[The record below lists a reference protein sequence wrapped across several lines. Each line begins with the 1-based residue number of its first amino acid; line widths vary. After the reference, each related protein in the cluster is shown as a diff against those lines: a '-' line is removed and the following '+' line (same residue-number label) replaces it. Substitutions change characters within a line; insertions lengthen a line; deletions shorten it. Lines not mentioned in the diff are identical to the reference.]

1 VGSTSQR
8 KRGRIP
14 PLYLGIIFV
23 LLAVILTLL
32 ILLERALSLQ
42 NHFLPSFLIG
52 ALILAVIYAVPTL
65 IIFRNIKLHGFL
77 KHLFSFTL
85 TPLFVVLM
93 CLNIVLTY
101 KFVPGLFHW
110 FQKLGALS
118 RPADVSFL
126 LRHIYFYGFGSL
138 FMVVVFLI
146 ACSISIPLC
155 YGWYRLLLR
164 WDERRSK
171 NTVENPLQ

>member
-1 VGSTSQR
+1 MGPTSQR

-14 PLYLGIIFV
+14 PLYLGLIFV

-32 ILLERALSLQ
+32 VLLEKSLSLQ
-42 NHFLPSFLIG
+42 NHIPLSFLIG
-52 ALILAVIYAVPTL
+52 VLILAVIYAVPTL
-65 IIFRNIKLHGFL
+65 IIIRNINLHGFL
-77 KHLFSFTL
+77 KYLFSFTL

-118 RPADVSFL
+118 RPADPSFL
-126 LRHIYFYGFGSL
+126 LRHVYFYGFGSL

-155 YGWYRLLLR
+155 YGWYRLFLR
-164 WDERRSK
+164 LDKGRSK
-171 NTVENPLQ
+171 NTAENPLQ